1 MEEGGGDQGERG
13 REGGGGGG
21 LAGQVCTGW
30 LEGER
35 GWEAACKVEA

>member
-1 MEEGGGDQGERG
+1 MEEEAGDQWERQ
-13 REGGGGGG
+13 REEGWVGA